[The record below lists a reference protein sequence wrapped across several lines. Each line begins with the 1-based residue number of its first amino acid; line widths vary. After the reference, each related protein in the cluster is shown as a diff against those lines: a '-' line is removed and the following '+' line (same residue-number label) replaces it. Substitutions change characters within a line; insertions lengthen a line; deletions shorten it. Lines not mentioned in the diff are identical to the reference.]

1 MNGLNIRSLLGLT
14 LRSPAQAAGQIL
26 AADLPIAARWA
37 LGALVVTLAAIL
49 AAIATSMIPVSGDET
64 QISTYEWVTR
74 QPLILAG
81 LQFCGLVLSAA
92 LMSGVGRIF
101 GGEGRFEDALILA
114 VWVEAIALMIQAL
127 QILLLPIAPDLSIM
141 LSLAAA
147 GMFFYLTVQFTKVLH
162 GFRSGWKVFFVMLG
176 TMLAMGFLLSFIAA
190 AFGLMPQIPE
200 VPA

>member
-1 MNGLNIRSLLGLT
+1 MIGLDIRSLLGLT

-26 AADLPIAARWA
+26 AADLPVAARWA
-37 LGALVVTLAAIL
+37 LGALVISLAGIL
-49 AAIATSMIPVSGDET
+49 AGIATAMLPATAPDQMSL
-64 QISTYEWVTR
+64 YEWISR

-81 LQFCGLVLSAA
+81 LQLLGLALTAS

-101 GGEGRFEDALILA
+101 GGEGSFEDALILA
-114 VWVEAIALMIQAL
+114 VWIEAIALMIQAL
-127 QILLLPIAPDLSIM
+127 QIVLLPIAPDLSVM

-162 GFRSGWKVFFVMLG
+162 GFRNGWKVLFVMIG
-176 TMLAMGFLLSFIAA
+176 TMLALGFVLSFIAA
-190 AFGLMPQIPE
+190 AFGLMPQMPE